1 MIMKKERFNFYKD
14 FRLDVLCSD
23 DEFRPVQQHIFFSDN
38 RAWIT
43 DSHLLFR
50 MDLDSVST
58 LPTPSIEKLNEK
70 AIHKDVFKKL
80 LAYDEIIPMDDNIEA
95 RKYKN
100 DVVDYFEYAKLT
112 QGEKSEWSFFENSMK
127 PLLTQYLGCE
137 DSQSDHT
144 TYSFAEI
151 KKIWDAF
158 GSYTAF
164 RTFYKKDRAGS
175 PFSVIIPYNM
185 GDKYATPNESDNVPI
200 IGLLMGFID

>member
-1 MIMKKERFNFYKD
+1 MKKFRFNFRKD
-14 FRLDVLCSD
+14 FRLDALCNDDVL
-23 DEFRPVQQHIFFSDN
+23 RPVQGNIFFSDN
-38 RAWIT
+38 RAWVT
-43 DSHLLFR
+43 DSRLLFR
-50 MDLDSVST
+50 MDLDAIST
-58 LPTPSIEKLNEK
+58 LPTPSIEKLNDK

-80 LAYDEIIPMDDNIEA
+80 LAYDEIIPLDDKIEA

-112 QGEKSEWSFFENSMK
+112 RGEKSEWGFFENSMK
-127 PLLTQYLGCE
+127 PLLSQYLSLE
-137 DSQSDHT
+137 DTQSDHT

-175 PFSVIIPYNM
+175 PFSVIIPYIH

-200 IGLLMGFID
+200 IGLLMGFVD